1 MTTLDTPDPSPL
13 GSPTPTPT
21 LAAGSTLPRGFES
34 HVFERRF
41 EIDRPFEAVWAWL
54 MRPETFTEG
63 QPWPWRVEFLD
74 TPMPDGSVARGFDVG
89 TRNAHHGPFM
99 NFCGRISRV
108 ESGADSA
115 VRDLEYGYGAY
126 ALGFRLIRPTLLR
139 ISASRVD
146 DGRTEVVVRIESA
159 VRSWMAGPWTVAQRC
174 FWPSFGWWMRRGV
187 PRSR

>member
-1 MTTLDTPDPSPL
+1 MSTLTSSKSPGLDPVAP
-13 GSPTPTPT
+13 GSTSEWS
-21 LAAGSTLPRGFES
+21 STLPRGFES

-41 EIDRPFEAVWAWL
+41 EIDRSFEAVWTWL

-63 QPWPWRVEFLD
+63 QFWPWRVEFLD

-126 ALGFRLIRPTLLR
+126 ALCFRLIRPTLLR